1 MRRASLL
8 LILSSGAAGLIAEVV
23 WSRALATLFGSVL
36 TATGLLLALF
46 MAGLSLGSLLGGVMA
61 DRSRRPL
68 LAYGIAEVLIG
79 ALVLV
84 TPSYFRAIAPLVI
97 RIDTRLPDSL
107 APIVPAAFSL
117 LLLGPIVMLMGAT
130 FPFFLRHYST
140 KEDVGDASGIV
151 YGINTIGAVV
161 GTVIAGFWLLPAI
174 GIHRSLLIAAAIDVT
189 IGAIAVVAGW
199 RHVRAV
205 AESIDAGA
213 RQKSSAYLSIVAL
226 LGGIAA
232 LTLEVTWFRVLMLI
246 FGSSVYAISTMLA
259 AFLLGIGAGAIV
271 IARRSADRAQRETLM
286 RYQALIAFSA
296 ILVTVILQLLPLL
309 YIALL
314 RRSGAD
320 FATVAGGTFAILI
333 VVLLVPTT
341 LMGAALPLA
350 IAIAT
355 HGAAHG
361 HETKV
366 AGRIY
371 AFSSLGSSLGALGAG
386 FVLIPLMGV
395 RGAVGVA
402 AVCSLAAAF
411 VAFGKSREL
420 LQIGG
425 LTAAVWIAWMA
436 GALPWDWRVLTGGY
450 YAYAHLYT
458 GNQASPTG
466 PMRRDVALAD
476 SYPFPAAG
484 QSTPYPRPSEERG
497 KGRLLMW
504 RDGMFAQV
512 AVVEEGTLRF
522 LLLNGKADASNGA
535 DDMRTQLMLAHLPA
549 LLAPKPPSGTAMV
562 IGLGSGVTA
571 GAVDTWPFQKII
583 AAEIEPAVVQA
594 TEYFR
599 PENRDVLRDR
609 RVVLRVDDA
618 RRTLA
623 RSKEPIALLTSEPTN
638 LWMSGVTLLFTREFF
653 ELAADRLGRDGVFCQ
668 WIHLYQ
674 VGEGDVKTLVATMR
688 QSFPHIV
695 AFVDGSDLLF
705 VASRSPLVLDPA
717 VWQSRL
723 AANAEGARA
732 LRRAG
737 VSSSL
742 DIASGIIA
750 DERGLARW
758 SDGAELHTDDH
769 PILEFTAARQMGFDN
784 SKAILSSLVRT
795 ASSVG
800 PIPLDGRGAIK

>member
-46 MAGLSLGSLLGGVMA
+46 MAGLSIGSLLGGIMA
-61 DRSRRPL
+61 DRIRRPL
-68 LAYGIAEVLIG
+68 LAYGIAEILIG
-79 ALVLV
+79 ALVLI

-97 RIDTRLPDSL
+97 RIDIRLPDSL
-107 APIVPAAFSL
+107 APIIPAAFSL

-130 FPFFLRHYST
+130 FPFFLRHYSA

-174 GIHRSLLIAAAIDVT
+174 GIHRSLLVAAAIDVT
-189 IGAIAVVAGW
+189 IGAIAVAAGW
-199 RHVRAV
+199 KHVRAII
-205 AESIDAGA
+205 ESLDAGA
-213 RQKSSAYLSIVAL
+213 PQKSSSYLSFVAL

-271 IARRSADRAQRETLM
+271 IARRSPDRAQRETLM

-320 FATVAGGTFAILI
+320 FATVAGGTFVILI
-333 VVLLVPTT
+333 VVLLLPTT

-386 FVLIPLMGV
+386 FVFIPLMGV

-402 AVCSLAAAF
+402 AICSLTAAF
-411 VAFGKSREL
+411 VAFGKGREL

-425 LTAAVWIAWMA
+425 LTVAVWIAWMA
-436 GALPWDWRVLTGGY
+436 GALPWNWRVLTGGY

-484 QSTPYPRPSEERG
+484 QSAPYPRPTEERG

-535 DDMRTQLMLAHLPA
+535 DDMRTQLLLAHLPA

-571 GAVDTWPFQKII
+571 GAVDTWPFKKII
-583 AAEIEPAVVQA
+583 TSEIEPAVVQA
-594 TEYFR
+594 TNYFR
-599 PENRDVLRDR
+599 SENRDVLRDG

-674 VGEGDVKTLVATMR
+674 VGEGDVKTLVATMS
-688 QSFPHIV
+688 QSFPYIV

-717 VWQSRL
+717 VWQSRI
-723 AANAEGARA
+723 AANPEGARA

-737 VSSSL
+737 VTSSL
-742 DIASGIIA
+742 DVASGIIA
-750 DERGLARW
+750 DQRGLARW
-758 SDGAELHTDDH
+758 SEGAELHTDDH

-795 ASSVG
+795 AISAG
-800 PIPLDGRGAIK
+800 PIPLDDRGAIN